1 MIKNK
6 DNHTQIWMK
15 NEYIH
20 YYPNTLLSSVV
31 SVSFTNLFL
40 FFTSKYVLYF
50 SLLKACNNLAPP
62 FILFVIDYSD
72 FYKPSLVFVIAF

>member
-6 DNHTQIWMK
+6 DNHMQIWMK

-20 YYPNTLLSSVV
+20 YYPNTLLSSDV

-40 FFTSKYVLYF
+40 FFTFK
-50 SLLKACNNLAPP
+50 
-62 FILFVIDYSD
+62 
-72 FYKPSLVFVIAF
+72 